1 MKKKNIFI
9 TIACMLLI
17 IVLYVVNDNF
27 IFYNFYESTADKT
40 IVLNNSSLNKIDN
53 QLLWFEHDDN
63 NMSLNKNV
71 LLLSEKIKMYTV
83 NTKEEVETMTVSN
96 KSKQLREDYT
106 GTFLALLPEQRV
118 DLDGDGKREKVLLT
132 AKTDTILTQGFN
144 ECRTVFESEEI
155 PLEVA
160 LSNKTDITIYVNG
173 TLLKNQN
180 VDIKSARGLDKT
192 YKTNS
197 DGMILNLKIKDL
209 RQGITVSY
217 KAGNNQTYVCSYIV
231 ESSKLF
237 TPLYF
242 EAQKPMLYCCILSA
256 IGIAIICTVRKYRY
270 NYA

>member
-9 TIACMLLI
+9 TIACALLI
-17 IVLYVVNDNF
+17 IVLYVVNDKF

-53 QLLWFEHDDN
+53 QLLWFEHDN
-63 NMSLNKNV
+63 NDMSLNKNV
-71 LLLSEKIKMYTV
+71 LVSSQGIKMYTV
-83 NTKEEVETMTVSN
+83 NNKEEVETMTISN
-96 KSKQLREDYT
+96 KKEKLSEDYT

-118 DLDGDGKREKVLLT
+118 DLDGDGNKEKVLLT
-132 AKTDTILTQGFN
+132 AKTDTVLTQGFN

-155 PLEVA
+155 PLEIA
-160 LSNKTDITIYVNG
+160 LSNKTDITIYENG
-173 TLLKNQN
+173 NILKNQN
-180 VDIKSARGLDKT
+180 VNIKSARGLEKT
-192 YKTNS
+192 YKTDSN
-197 DGMILNLKIKDL
+197 GMILNLKINDL
-209 RQGITVSY
+209 RKGITVSY
-217 KAGNNQTYVCSYIV
+217 KAGDNTTYICSYIV

-256 IGIAIICTVRKYRY
+256 IGIAVICMVRKYRY